1 MRAQSLLTVSALFAL
16 LLSLPLVS
24 APAAAEPAAT
34 AGAHAVNTSGGFT
47 LAGAPLALR
56 GFDPV
61 AYFTQEKPV
70 AGDPALQAVHDGA
83 AYQFATEANKKTFEA
98 DPARYAPQFGGF
110 CAFGVA
116 LGKKFDG
123 DPQAWKIVDGKLY
136 LNLNQDIQQK
146 WQEDEAGNLKK
157 AHAAWNGIA
166 AQAPAVINR

>member
-1 MRAQSLLTVSALFAL
+1 MHAKSFARRVAVAVSLFVAVAL
-16 LLSLPLVS
+16 
-24 APAAAEPAAT
+24 PAAAE
-34 AGAHAVNTSGGFT
+34 HEVNTSGGYT

-61 AYFTQEKPV
+61 AYFADGK
-70 AGDPALQAVHDGA
+70 AALGNPAIQAVHDGA
-83 AYQFATEANKKTFEA
+83 TYQFTSEAHKKSFEA

-136 LNLNQDIQQK
+136 LNLNGDIQKK
-146 WQEDEAGNLKK
+146 WQEDEAANIRK
-157 AHAAWNGIA
+157 AVTTWGDIA
-166 AQAPAVINR
+166 GQAPAVINR